1 MCHVA
6 AARGDTSTT
15 ALTDPED
22 DFDQRTNGRI
32 QRIPAERWQTY
43 FAALSRGE
51 SRSRAAAE
59 AGISLR
65 SADRVHNEPRKSGGW
80 EFYKRWLADN
90 VHDVVPYNRLTPNAR
105 KGYEDFEFFRRRY
118 FGHISM
124 PWHIEAAKV
133 ITELLAV
140 PEKSFLVINCPPGSG
155 KSTLMTHDIPL
166 WCVVRNRSL
175 RTMIGTGAETTGQ
188 DYLRRIRTSL
198 ERTIPVEADEID
210 AGLGLAVDAKSTLVH
225 DYGRFKPDASS
236 LWNLDKLVVAREGGA
251 PAHQKEASFS
261 VYGRKSLFLGSR
273 VNLVIWDDVVNDVN
287 SRTPTQQEE
296 LARWWKSTA
305 ESRLEP
311 GGLLVLQGQ
320 RLGPHDLYRYALDL
334 KDITAFDGELLDLDP
349 EKMPRKYH
357 HIVFKAHYPD
367 KCAGGGPSEPHHRR
381 DAQPWPQG
389 CLLDPQRLT
398 YTDLR
403 TIEYN
408 DPKSYATVYQQEDT
422 DPGSVLVDP
431 LWISGGP
438 DPKTGAIH
446 PGCWDR
452 ERQAGAWPTN
462 LAGDVYSVVTADPSP
477 SQFWGCI
484 WSGYQVE
491 TQFTHVVDVVR
502 KKMGAPEFLDYNHAT
517 GRFSGLL
524 ESWWQDG
531 KAVGHPVTHVIVE
544 ANAAQK
550 FLLQYDHAKRWG
562 MQRGVQLIG
571 HHTGGHNKSDPK
583 LGVGALAP
591 EFRHGRIRLPGHH
604 LTRPQI
610 MPIYNEVTRYP
621 DSATT
626 DMVMS
631 LWFLLWNRATL
642 FAPKMIEPY
651 TFARPTWMRD
661 RTRGLRAV

>member
-1 MCHVA
+1 VA
-6 AARGDTSTT
+6 DQGDTST
-15 ALTDPED
+15 
-22 DFDQRTNGRI
+22 FDLRSNGVF
-32 QRIPAERWQTY
+32 QRIPAERWNIY
-43 FAALSRGE
+43 FAALSRGD
-51 SRSRAAAE
+51 SRAKAAKE
-59 AGISLR
+59 AGIALR
-65 SADRVHNEPRKSGGW
+65 SADRVHNEPRKSSGW
-80 EFYKRWLADN
+80 EFYKRWLADS
-90 VHDVVPYNRLTPNAR
+90 VHDVVPYGALTPNAR
-105 KGYEDFEFFRRRY
+105 KGYNDFEFFRRRY
-118 FGHISM
+118 FGHISK
-124 PWHIEAAKV
+124 PWHIDAAKRIV
-133 ITELLAV
+133 EHLAA
-140 PEKSFLVINCPPGSG
+140 PEKTFLVINCPPGSG

-166 WCVVRNRSL
+166 WCVVRNRTL
-175 RTMIGTGAETTGQ
+175 RTLIGTGAETTGQ

-210 AGLGLAVDAKSTLVH
+210 EAMGLAVDAKSTLVH
-225 DYGRFKPDASS
+225 DFGRFKPDSAS
-236 LWNLDKLVVAREGGA
+236 LWNSDKLVVSREGGA

-261 VYGRKSLFLGSR
+261 VYGRKSQFLGSR

-296 LARWWKSTA
+296 LSRWWKSTA

-334 KDITAFDGELLDLDP
+334 KDITAFDGEFVDLDP

-357 HIVFKAHYPD
+357 HIIFKAHYPE
-367 KCAGGGPSEPHHRR
+367 KCAGGGPKEPHH
-381 DAQPWPQG
+381 DPATAEPWPKG

-398 YTDLR
+398 YRDLR

-431 LWISGGP
+431 IWIAGGP
-438 DPKTGAIH
+438 DPKTGVIH
-446 PGCWDR
+446 PGCWDPT
-452 ERQAGAWPTN
+452 RQVGQWPEH

-484 WSGYQVE
+484 MSAYQVD
-491 TQFTHVVDVVR
+491 TQFTHVIDVVR
-502 KKMGAPEFLDYNHAT
+502 KKMGAPEFLDFNHAT

-524 ESWWQDG
+524 EQWWQDSNDAG
-531 KAVGHPVTHVIVE
+531 RPVTHVIVE
-544 ANAAQK
+544 ENAAQK

-591 EFRHGRIRLPGHH
+591 EFRHGRIRLPGHP
-604 LTRPQI
+604 LTKPFVL
-610 MPIYNEVTRYP
+610 PIYSEVTRYP

-631 LWFLLWNRATL
+631 LWFLLWNRERL
-642 FAPKMIEPY
+642 FRQRMTEPY
-651 TFARPTWMRD
+651 RFARPEWIQD
-661 RTRGLRAV
+661 RRRGLRAV